1 MLSSSDSRVGRAL
14 TGPRSAAADS
24 DQAAPRPAAPPPSRR
39 RGWFRNLATL
49 AASLAITV
57 ALFAL
62 PALARLVGQAPD
74 ASAPALSSPANNVI
88 RSAVSSPSA
97 VRRYVVRAGD
107 TLRSIAAEVYGDD
120 ERWDAIY
127 RANQAV
133 IGDPDILEVGSTL
146 VIP

>member
-1 MLSSSDSRVGRAL
+1 MASTSDSRVGRAL
-14 TGPRSAAADS
+14 TGPRGAAADS
-24 DQAAPRPAAPPPSRR
+24 DEAAPRPAAPPPSRR
-39 RGWFRNLATL
+39 RSWFRNLATL
-49 AASLAITV
+49 VASLAITV

-74 ASAPALSSPANNVI
+74 ASASALSSPANNVI
-88 RSAVSSPSA
+88 RSTASSPSA

-107 TLRSIAAEVYGDD
+107 TLRSIAIEMYGDV
-120 ERWDAIY
+120 ERWEAIY

-146 VIP
+146 IIP